1 MVAEKKHHVFF
12 HLQKEEEFFD
22 NIAKLL
28 AYSKTTRGYMI
39 PDASGGIAA
48 ACVAL
53 NWGDYFQLTLE
64 NPKGFFKMVANL
76 KLTDQILFPYLICG
90 EVNAVETLLKGIA
103 YQYRKQHKVQLIL
116 MNTFPG
122 DPYYKIKKSII
133 FDEYLFLIICN
144 SVPLLEDFKQK
155 SLGEDGNVK
164 LFIEIPLM

>member
-1 MVAEKKHHVFF
+1 
-12 HLQKEEEFFD
+12 
-22 NIAKLL
+22 
-28 AYSKTTRGYMI
+28 
-39 PDASGGIAA
+39 
-48 ACVAL
+48 
-53 NWGDYFQLTLE
+53 
-64 NPKGFFKMVANL
+64 
-76 KLTDQILFPYLICG
+76 
-90 EVNAVETLLKGIA
+90 
-103 YQYRKQHKVQLIL
+103 